1 MLSCKK
7 QKEASYG
14 QRITGRSFKK
24 YLTNELPEEQLYYAK
39 NAAEI
44 N

>member
-7 QKEASYG
+7 QKEAIYG
-14 QRITGRSFKK
+14 QQITGRSFKK